1 MVQFVFLSL
10 TIWTLNV
17 IVQQIFPTENNF
29 PFLIRN
35 IFAAIT
41 VLLLS
46 IGTKQLL
53 KKNNVTDDAL
63 GLCFSSKTLVNVL
76 FGLLL
81 AVVVLFLIGLVVYIF
96 VPFHFE
102 PDLLS
107 GINALKHTCDYF
119 WTNTLEEFI
128 FRGFPLIVLSKMY
141 GWRKA
146 VWFLALPFGLFHL
159 YGLGLGIAGIKIM
172 FTTAIYSFVFCYA
185 YILTNSLIT
194 AISVHWF
201 SNVLLHIITGLD
213 GEGNAMFEPKY
224 HMNWPAVDVGLL
236 TSLFSTTVVAYLLF
250 LIIRKGYDS

>member
-1 MVQFVFLSL
+1 MQQYFNRIENFRYNRVSVVQFVFLCL

-17 IVQQIFPTENNF
+17 MVQQIFPTENNF

-46 IGTKQLL
+46 IGTKILL
-53 KKNNVTDDAL
+53 KKNNVSDDVL
-63 GLCFSSKTLVNVL
+63 GLCFSFKTLVNIL
-76 FGLLL
+76 LGLLL
-81 AVVVLFLIGLVVYIF
+81 AVVVLFLIGLFVYVF

-107 GINALKHTCDYF
+107 GTNALKHTCDYF
-119 WTNTLEEFI
+119 WTNALEELI

-159 YGLGLGIAGIKIM
+159 YGLGLGIAGIKM
-172 FTTAIYSFVFCYA
+172 MLTTTTIYSFVFCYA
-185 YILTNSLIT
+185 YILTDSLIT
-194 AISVHWF
+194 ASCQYSKLGRIF
-201 SNVLLHIITGLD
+201 
-213 GEGNAMFEPKY
+213 Y
-224 HMNWPAVDVGLL
+224 
-236 TSLFSTTVVAYLLF
+236 
-250 LIIRKGYDS
+250 